1 MQYLGFVEGRT
12 SCRHWR
18 QPASCL
24 SRADKIHGPSL
35 RSKLSTAGRPVV
47 LGPGVYSAR
56 DLEAVAGN
64 SITQLSALDGTSLPW
79 RHAEPECKWFRWARE
94 RLFSPSLIATR
105 FLSILDGA
113 APRG

>member
-1 MQYLGFVEGRT
+1 MLALATASVVLVPSRQDPWPLVAVE
-12 SCRHWR
+12 
-18 QPASCL
+18 AL
-24 SRADKIHGPSL
+24 
-35 RSKLSTAGRPVV
+35 TAGRPVV

-64 SITQLSALDGTSLPW
+64 SITQLSALDGTSL
-79 RHAEPECKWFRWARE
+79 AVAARRARMQMVPMGSRE
-94 RLFSPSLIATR
+94 AFQPSLIATR